1 MSSLVKKIL
10 DGDEASVVE
19 FYKTYSKDL
28 LRYLQKRVPSD
39 EASEIL
45 NDTFLEAIDGM
56 MMLKE
61 DENLKAWLYKIA
73 YNKTIDYYRKTKVK
87 SILMSQI
94 PFLEIV
100 DSEVHQPEFQ
110 MEKAKLREKIEKA
123 LKSISDKY
131 RKILEFHYIDH
142 LSIKEIALVFNLTP
156 KATESLLFRA
166 RQSFIRAY
174 ESS

>member
-1 MSSLVKKIL
+1 MKFLVKKIL
-10 DGDEASVVE
+10 EGDEGAAVIL
-19 FYKTYSKDL
+19 YKTYSIEL
-28 LRYLQKRVPSD
+28 LKYLQKRVPHE

-56 MMLKE
+56 IMLKK

-87 SILMSQI
+87 SVLMSQI

-110 MEKAKLREKIEKA
+110 LEKKRLREKIEKA
-123 LKSISDKY
+123 FRTLSEKY
-131 RKILEFHYIDH
+131 RKILTLHYLEH
-142 LSIKEIALVFNLTP
+142 LSIKEIALLFQLSP

-174 ESS
+174 ERS